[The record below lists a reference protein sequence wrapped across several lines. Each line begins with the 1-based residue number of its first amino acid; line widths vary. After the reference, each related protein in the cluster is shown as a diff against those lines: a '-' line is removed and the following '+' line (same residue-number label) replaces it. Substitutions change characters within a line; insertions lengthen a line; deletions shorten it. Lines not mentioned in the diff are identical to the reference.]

1 MATPYVN
8 PNSGAGSA
16 SPSSKPRTLLS
27 TITSFFLFL
36 FERITP
42 DPYIFAVALT
52 ILTSLLAGV
61 FAPKGTADVIL
72 TGWYNGLF
80 NILAFAFQMVLVLVT
95 GYALSNSPPVRGL
108 LDRLAGIATT
118 PKRAVVVVVLTV
130 MVTSFVNWGCGL
142 VVAGLLAREIAKRIK
157 IDFGWLVAAAYSG
170 WIIWASGLSSSIAL
184 AQATPGSV
192 LNVVQKMTGKVL
204 TLNETVLAPFNV
216 VPVLVLM
223 IVIPILY
230 CAIQPAETETL
241 AADSARLIAE
251 DQAPAGRADEA
262 PTLARQ
268 PGKSVGIKSDR
279 CHCWCGGAFHHLVE
293 VRIQSRHQLCHFS
306 VFHRR
311 AAFALEAYRLR
322 RSDQQCGTRHRTVN
336 PSIPALRRY
345 HGNHDDHRSGGGYLK
360 SFCRIFERSHLT
372 VLELYRFDDHQ
383 SVYPERRRTLGG
395 TRPICGT
402 GGCSAT
408 YVAGRDCHGSCHGRA
423 SRQHD
428 PAILG
433 LAGLSDSRDKPA
445 ASDGIYGHEFFRRGN
460 GVWAGAADV
469 GVAGW
474 APVATGFSI
483 GAVGEFV
490 LLKRIRLTGDNALSE
505 PLLRSDPK
513 DLFLRTLTDNRDVI
527 SPSILT
533 AKQTYRQRATARWP
547 PHRQCDGS

>member
-251 DQAPAGRADEA
+251 DQTPAGRADEA

-268 PGKSVGIKSDR
+268 LERAWVLNLIVVIAGVAALSIIWLKSGFNLDINSVIFLFFIAGLLLHWRPIAYVEAINNAARVTGPLILQYPLYGGIMGIMTTTGLAEVISK
-279 CHCWCGGAFHHLVE
+279 AFVA
-293 VRIQSRHQLCHFS
+293 FS
-306 VFHRR
+306 NVHTLPFWNFI
-311 AAFALEAYRLR
+311 ASMIISLF
-322 RSDQQCGTRHRTVN
+322 
-336 PSIPALRRY
+336 IP
-345 HGNHDDHRSGGGYLK
+345 SGGGHWAVQGPFAVPAAAQLHTSQAATAMAVAMGEQVANMIQPFWALPVLAIAGISLRRVMGFTVM
-360 SFCRIFERSHLT
+360 SFF
-372 VLELYRFDDHQ
+372 V
-383 SVYPERRRTLGG
+383 G
-395 TRPICGT
+395 
-402 GGCSAT
+402 
-408 YVAGRDCHGSCHGRA
+408 
-423 SRQHD
+423 
-428 PAILG
+428 AIVFG
-433 LAGLSDSRDKPA
+433 LA
-445 ASDGIYGHEFFRRGN
+445 
-460 GVWAGAADV
+460 
-469 GVAGW
+469 
-474 APVATGFSI
+474 
-483 GAVGEFV
+483 
-490 LLKRIRLTGDNALSE
+490 LL
-505 PLLRSDPK
+505 
-513 DLFLRTLTDNRDVI
+513 TLV
-527 SPSILT
+527 
-533 AKQTYRQRATARWP
+533 
-547 PHRQCDGS
+547 